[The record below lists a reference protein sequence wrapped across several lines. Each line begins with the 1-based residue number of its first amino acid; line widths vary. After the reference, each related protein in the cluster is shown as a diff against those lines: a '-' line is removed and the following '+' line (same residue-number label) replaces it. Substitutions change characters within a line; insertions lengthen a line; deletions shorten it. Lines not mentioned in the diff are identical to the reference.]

1 MMISVKKII
10 LVIFLLGI
18 KVSVYSQ
25 CAMCKAVV
33 ESDLAAGGTAGKGI
47 NEGILY
53 LMAIPYI
60 LMGTV
65 GYFIYR
71 HYKKNKLAEEA

>member
-1 MMISVKKII
+1 MFSFKKII
-10 LVIFLLGI
+10 LLILLLAI
-18 KVSVYSQ
+18 KIAVYSQ

-33 ESDLAAGGTAGKGI
+33 ESDLAAGGTTGKGI

-60 LMGTV
+60 LIGTV

-71 HYKKNKLAEEA
+71 HYKKNKLAEKV

>member
-1 MMISVKKII
+1 MISIKKI
-10 LVIFLLGI
+10 VLLTLLLSI
-18 KVSVYSQ
+18 KLMVYSQ

-53 LMAIPYI
+53 LMAIPY
-60 LMGTV
+60 LLLGTV
-65 GYFIYR
+65 GYFIYK
-71 HYKKNKLAEEA
+71 HYKKNKSSEEV

>member
-1 MMISVKKII
+1 MFSFKKII
-10 LVIFLLGI
+10 LLLLFLVIKI
-18 KVSVYSQ
+18 AVYSQ

-33 ESDLAAGGTAGKGI
+33 ESDLAAGGTAGKGL

-53 LMAIPYI
+53 LMAITYI
-60 LMGTV
+60 LMGKV

-71 HYKKNKLAEEA
+71 HYKKSKLVEEV

>member
-1 MMISVKKII
+1 MMISFKKII
-10 LVIFLLGI
+10 LLIFLLGI
-18 KVSVYSQ
+18 KVAVYSQ

-53 LMAIPYI
+53 LMVIPYL

-65 GYFIYR
+65 GYFI
-71 HYKKNKLAEEA
+71 